1 VSPVNPCDNDGVGLL
16 AGAVV
21 RSWKRRLHRL
31 WFRLHARG
39 VPVVYDSR
47 YEKNVWG
54 VPLDP
59 LRGEKVLAAQREAGL
74 LRRDSLS
81 DPRPASLQNL
91 LRVHTAEYLQSLQE
105 GEALTR
111 ILGVEVRPSEAE
123 ATVELQRLIVGGTI
137 QAARLALKSGGIA
150 MHLGGGFHHALA
162 HTGHGF
168 CVFND
173 VAVAIRRL
181 RARGYEERILVVDL
195 DLHDGN
201 GTRLLFADD
210 ATVHTFSI
218 HNEHWSRTEAVE
230 STAIALGPDVE
241 DMPYLARLRETL
253 PPVFDSFR
261 PGLVFYLAGT
271 DPAADDALGNW
282 RLSPDGIRERDR
294 LVTRL
299 AREQGLSVPM
309 VVLIAGGYGRSAWR
323 HTSRFLL
330 WLASGRDVEPIPD
343 EELTLRRARTLTRA
357 VRTEDDANF
366 TLTDEDLAGLAP
378 GLPPTS
384 RFLGVLS
391 RHGVE
396 LLLERLGILDQI
408 RTKGFRNLRVDVT
421 VDGRGD
427 TLRVVSEDAPGELLV
442 ELRVTRS
449 RRLIPDMEV
458 VAIEWLLLQN
468 PRGSFSPKRPRLP
481 GQQYPGLGLL
491 RDILGWLVALCEAHE
506 LDGVHFV
513 AAHYHIAMQSRRLL
527 RFLRPEDAARAD
539 ALAAALEGLSLAEA
553 AQALVSGDAVR
564 DQAGHAVAWE
574 PAPMVLPTSPRLTA
588 LVSGPEYEAQVAAAA
603 EDLRFHLVREVV

>member
-1 VSPVNPCDNDGVGLL
+1 
-16 AGAVV
+16 VV
-21 RSWKRRLHRL
+21 RSFKRRLHRL

-59 LRGEKVLAAQREAGL
+59 LRGEKILSAQREAGL
-74 LRRDSLS
+74 LRRESLS
-81 DPRPASLQNL
+81 DPRPASLRNL
-91 LRVHTAEYLQSLQE
+91 LHVHTPEYLQSLQD
-105 GEALTR
+105 GETLTH
-111 ILGVEVRPSEAE
+111 ILGVDVPPREAE

-137 QAARLALKSGGIA
+137 QATRMALRTGGVA
-150 MHLGGGFHHALA
+150 MHLGGGFHHAQA
-162 HTGHGF
+162 HAGQGF

-181 RARGYEERILVVDL
+181 RSRGYEERILVVDL

-201 GTRLLFADD
+201 GTRLVFADD
-210 ATVHTFSI
+210 PMVHTFSI
-218 HNEHWSRTEAVE
+218 HNEHWSSTEAVE

-241 DMPYLARLRETL
+241 DLPYLARLRDTL
-253 PPVFDSFR
+253 PPLFDSFR
-261 PGLVFYLAGT
+261 PGLVFYVAGT
-271 DPAADDALGNW
+271 DGAADDILGNW
-282 RLSPDGIRERDR
+282 RLSADGIRERDR

-299 AREQGLSVPM
+299 VRDQGRPIPM
-309 VVLIAGGYGRSAWR
+309 VVVLAGGYGRVAWR

-330 WLASGRDVEPIPD
+330 WLASGQDVEPIPD
-343 EELTLRRARTLTRA
+343 DELTLRRARTLTRA
-357 VRTEDDANF
+357 VRSEDDATF
-366 TLTDEDLAGLAP
+366 TLSEEDLAGLTP
-378 GLPPTS
+378 GLPPVS

-408 RTKGFRNLRVDVT
+408 RTKGFRNLRVDAS

-427 TLRVVSEDAPGELLV
+427 TLRIVSEDAPGELLV
-442 ELRVTRS
+442 EMRASRS
-449 RRLIPDMEV
+449 RRAIPDMEV

-491 RDILGWLVALCEAHE
+491 RDVMGWLVALCEAHQ

-513 AAHYHIAMQSRRLL
+513 AAHYHIAMQSRRVL
-527 RFLRPEDAARAD
+527 RFLRPGDAARAD
-539 ALAAALEGLSLAEA
+539 ALAAALDGLSLAEA
-553 AQALVSGDAVR
+553 AHALASADAVR
-564 DQAGHAVAWE
+564 DEAGCPVVWE
-574 PAPMVLPTSPRLTA
+574 PAPMVLPTSERLA
-588 LVSGPEYEAQVAAAA
+588 SLVSGPEYEAQVAAAA
-603 EDLRFHLVREVV
+603 EGLHFHLVREVV

>member
-1 VSPVNPCDNDGVGLL
+1 MAAS
-16 AGAVV
+16 ASSRGAAV
-21 RSWKRRLHRL
+21 RSFKRRLHRL

-39 VPVVYDSR
+39 VPIVYDSR
-47 YEKNVWG
+47 YEKNIWG

-74 LRRDSLS
+74 LRRESLS
-81 DPRPASLQNL
+81 APRPVSLQNL
-91 LRVHTAEYLQSLQE
+91 LRVHTAEYLQGLQE
-105 GEALTR
+105 GESLNR
-111 ILGVEVRPSEAE
+111 ILGVEVPPSEAE

-137 QAARLALKSGGIA
+137 QATRLALKSGAVA
-150 MHLGGGFHHALA
+150 MHLAGGFHHAFA
-162 HTGHGF
+162 HAGQGF

-181 RARGYEERILVVDL
+181 RARGYEGRVLVVDL

-210 ATVHTFSI
+210 PTVHTFSI
-218 HNEHWSRTEAVE
+218 HNEHWSRTDAVE
-230 STAIALGPDVE
+230 STAIALGSDVE
-241 DMPYLARLRETL
+241 DMAYLARLREAL

-261 PGLVFYLAGT
+261 PDLVFYLAGT
-271 DPAADDALGNW
+271 DLAADDALGNW
-282 RLSPDGIRERDR
+282 RLSADGIRERDR

-299 AREQGLSVPM
+299 ARDQGRSIPM
-309 VVLIAGGYGRSAWR
+309 VVLLAGGYGHVAWR

-330 WLASGRDVEPIPD
+330 WLASGRNVEPIPD

-357 VRTEDDANF
+357 ARAEDDLAF
-366 TLTDEDLAGLAP
+366 TLSEEDLVGLAP
-378 GLPPTS
+378 GLLPTS

-408 RTKGFRNLRVDVT
+408 RAKGFRNLRVDVS
-421 VDGRGD
+421 VNGRGD

-442 ELRVTRS
+442 ELRITRS
-449 RRLIPDMEV
+449 RRVIPEMEV
-458 VAIEWLLLQN
+458 VALEWLLLQN
-468 PRGSFSPKRPRLP
+468 PRGSFSSKRPQLP
-481 GQQYPGLGLL
+481 GQQHPGLGLL
-491 RDILGWLVALCEAHE
+491 RDIMGWLVALCEAHE

-513 AAHYHIAMQSRRLL
+513 AAHYHIAMQSRHVL

-539 ALAAALEGLSLAEA
+539 AMAAALDGLSLAEA
-553 AQALVSGDAVR
+553 AHALATGDAVR
-564 DQAGHAVAWE
+564 DAAGQPVAWD
-574 PAPMVLPTSPRLTA
+574 PAPMVLPTSPRLAA
-588 LVSGPEYEAQVAAAA
+588 LVSGPEYEERMAAAA
-603 EDLRFHLVREVV
+603 QGLRFHLVREVV